1 MKPKRSVKIL
11 EHRSFESYMPSLSIT
26 TELETLGFSP
36 VTEATIVADGKFW
49 SRTVYRKGIE
59 EVSVSDE
66 IGEVTHLKD
75 PIVTLSAKKET
86 LAAIKKII

>member
-1 MKPKRSVKIL
+1 MKSKRSMNIL
-11 EHRSFESYMPSLSIT
+11 ELRSFESYTPSLSIT
-26 TELETLGFSP
+26 TELESLGFSQ

-49 SRTVYRKGIE
+49 SRTIYRKGFE

-75 PIVTLSAKKET
+75 PIVTLSAKRET

>member
-1 MKPKRSVKIL
+1 MKPKRSLKIL
-11 EHRSFESYMPSLSIT
+11 ELRSFESYMPSLSIT
-26 TELETLGFSP
+26 TELET

-49 SRTVYRKGIE
+49 SRTVYRKGVE

>member
-1 MKPKRSVKIL
+1 MKSKRSMKIL
-11 EHRSFESYMPSLSIT
+11 ELRSFESYVPSLSIT
-26 TELETLGFSP
+26 TELESLGFSH

-49 SRTVYRKGIE
+49 SRTIYRKGFE

-75 PIVTLSAKKET
+75 PIVTLSAKRET

>member
-1 MKPKRSVKIL
+1 LKPKRSAKTL
-11 EHRSFESYMPSLSIT
+11 ELRSFESYMPSLSIT
-26 TELETLGFSP
+26 MELETLGFSQ

-49 SRTVYRKGIE
+49 SRSVYQKGVE

-75 PIVTLSAKKET
+75 PIVTLSAKRET